1 MKNQH
6 SQIIIDFFKDILPVT
21 PNTFKQIQ
29 QHFSHK
35 KYTITQTE
43 KDHEGSNFIKF
54 VFNEFTFL
62 FSSSTGMFII
72 SFDPHF
78 SIIVYE
84 HFIIKN
90 KHTFNYDILNNKK
103 GLFALHNVNLSPY
116 NENEF
121 FSNDMICL
129 FQDIKEYF
137 HNNVNNYQIHYIPR
151 LFISDTFIL
160 NFQKDFIAQ
169 KLNDKLPHLSNNR
182 L

>member
-21 PNTFKQIQ
+21 HNTFKQIK

-43 KDHEGSNFIKF
+43 NDHEDSIKF

-62 FSSSTGMFII
+62 FSPLKGMFII

-84 HFIIKN
+84 HFIIKS
-90 KHTFNYDILNNKK
+90 KQAFNYDILNNKK
-103 GLFALHNVNLSPY
+103 GLFAIHNVHLSHY
-116 NENEF
+116 KENEL
-121 FSNDMICL
+121 FSPDMKLL
-129 FQDIKEYF
+129 FQNIQKYF
-137 HNNVNNYQIHYIPR
+137 DNHINNYQIHYIPR
-151 LFISDTFIL
+151 LFVSDTFIL
-160 NFQKDFIAQ
+160 NFQKNFIAQ
-169 KLNDKLPHLSNNR
+169 QLTDNLPYLLNNR